1 MIHQK
6 TEPVKNVATFFIYM
20 LFAMREK
27 LSEHDVSKHRK
38 YNIAYLFDLYGSQRR
53 EKETTLISMKGKR
66 RHKLE
71 SF

>member
-1 MIHQK
+1 
-6 TEPVKNVATFFIYM
+6 
-20 LFAMREK
+20 MREK

-38 YNIAYLFDLYGSQRR
+38 YNIAYLFDLYGSQL